1 MVSAPQAPRSASVGA
16 SSAAEAADPARESL
30 DALAE
35 ALAGVA
41 VSIAGED
48 TAVTP
53 FAASARDD
61 GLSFEGGKEDDVAVV
76 CGLVVEDDVELSAVD
91 EAPRHNFESVL
102 TARERIALA

>member
-1 MVSAPQAPRSASVGA
+1 MTD
-16 SSAAEAADPARESL
+16 AAEAMDPARESL

-35 ALAGVA
+35 TLAGVA

-48 TAVTP
+48 AAVTP

-76 CGLVVEDDVELSAVD
+76 CGLVVEDDVG
-91 EAPRHNFESVL
+91 
-102 TARERIALA
+102 LACGRRGAAAQPSPC